1 MIRYNILSTGS
12 DGNAVIIQDI
22 VLIDCGVSWKLIEP
36 YAKGLKL
43 VLISHIHVDH
53 LKKQTIK
60 RLAAERPS
68 LRFGCGRFVAPSLL
82 NAGVRESNI
91 DILDAD
97 VMYGYG
103 LLNVIPVALSHN
115 VPNYGFKLHFKGGKV
130 FYATDTGNLNG
141 ISARHYDLYM
151 LEANYGESEIQERIK
166 QKEEAGCYVYEY
178 SVLKNHL
185 SLEQCND
192 FIYRNIGPGG
202 EYVYL
207 HQHKERGEHGHNRE
221 DHPN

>member
-12 DGNAVIIQDI
+12 EGNAVIIQDI
-22 VLIDCGVSWKLIEP
+22 VLVDCGVSWKLIEP
-36 YAKGLKL
+36 YAKDLKL

-103 LLNVIPVALSHN
+103 LLNVIPVTLTHN
-115 VPNYGFKLHFKGGKV
+115 VPNYGFKLHFKAGKV

-141 ISARHYDLYM
+141 ITARHYDLYM
-151 LEANYGESEIQERIK
+151 LEANYGEQEIQERIARK
-166 QKEEAGCYVYEY
+166 KEAGEFIYEN

-207 HQHKERGEHGHNRE
+207 HQHKERAEHGHNRE
-221 DHPN
+221 DHTD

>member
-1 MIRYNILSTGS
+1 MIQYNILSTGS
-12 DGNAVIIQDI
+12 EGNAVIIQDI

-36 YAKGLKL
+36 YAKDLKL
-43 VLISHIHVDH
+43 ALISHVHIDH

-82 NAGVRESNI
+82 NAGVRKSNI
-91 DILDAD
+91 DLLDAD

-103 LLNVIPVALSHN
+103 LLNVIPVALVHN
-115 VPNYGFKLHFKGGKV
+115 VPNYGFKLHFKAGKV

-141 ISARHYDLYM
+141 VSARHYDLYM
-151 LEANYGESEIQERIK
+151 VEANYGEQEIQERISRK
-166 QKEEAGCYVYEY
+166 KEASEFIYEN

-202 EYVYL
+202 QYVYL
-207 HQHKERGEHGHNRE
+207 HCHKERGDHGHNRE
-221 DHPN
+221 DRTG

>member
-12 DGNAVIIQDI
+12 EGNAVIIQDI
-22 VLIDCGVSWKLIEP
+22 VLVDCGVSWKLIEP
-36 YAKGLKL
+36 YTKGLKL

-60 RLAAERPS
+60 RLAAERPT
-68 LRFGCGRFVAPSLL
+68 LRFGCGRFVVPSLL
-82 NAGVRESNI
+82 NAGVRKSNI

-103 LLNVIPVALSHN
+103 LLNVIPVALTHN
-115 VPNYGFKLHFKGGKV
+115 VPNYGFKLHFKAGKV

-141 ISARHYDLYM
+141 ITARHYDLYM
-151 LEANYGESEIQERIK
+151 LEANYGEQEIQERIARK
-166 QKEEAGCYVYEY
+166 KEAGEFIYEN

-207 HQHKERGEHGHNRE
+207 HQHKERSEHGYNRE
-221 DHPN
+221 DHPG

>member
-1 MIRYNILSTGS
+1 MIQYHILSTGS
-12 DGNAVIIQDI
+12 EGNAVIIHDF
-22 VLIDCGVSWKLIEP
+22 VMVDCGVSWKLIEP
-36 YAKGLKL
+36 YAKSLRL
-43 VLISHIHVDH
+43 VLITHIHVDH
-53 LKKQTIK
+53 LKKQTVK

-68 LRFGCGRFVAPSLL
+68 LRFGCGRFVVPSLL

-103 LLNVIPVALSHN
+103 PVNVIPVVLTHN
-115 VPNYGFKLHFKGGKV
+115 VPNYGYKLHFRDGKV
-130 FYATDTGNLNG
+130 FYATDTGNLAG
-141 ISARHYDLYM
+141 IVARHYDLYM
-151 LEANYGESEIQERIK
+151 VEANYGEKEIQERIK
-166 QKEEAGCYVYEY
+166 KKEEAGLFSYEH

-207 HQHKERGEHGHNRE
+207 HQHRERDENGHKRK
-221 DHPN
+221 DSSD

>member
-1 MIRYNILSTGS
+1 MIHYNILSTGS
-12 DGNAVIIQDI
+12 EGNAVIIQDI
-22 VLIDCGVSWKLIEP
+22 VLVDCGVSWKLIEP
-36 YAKGLKL
+36 YAKDLKL

-60 RLAAERPS
+60 RLAAERPT
-68 LRFGCGRFVAPSLL
+68 LRFGCGRFVVPSLL

-103 LLNVIPVALSHN
+103 LLNVIPVALTHN
-115 VPNYGFKLHFKGGKV
+115 VPNYGFKLHFKAGKV

-141 ISARHYDLYM
+141 ITARHYDLYM
-151 LEANYGESEIQERIK
+151 LEANYGEQEIQERIARK
-166 QKEEAGCYVYEY
+166 KEAGEFIYEN

-207 HQHKERGEHGHNRE
+207 HQHKERAEHDHNRE
-221 DHPN
+221 DHTG